1 MNDFPF
7 KKKLNSCKDYGDIF
21 ELVKRAVKQ
30 QIGRERAGLM
40 LYLGNL
46 PLNIGAYHGVGT
58 NGIVLNKS
66 LLRVINFRTLT
77 ELNSYVFMILLHE
90 YLHSL
95 GYLDEKQVRRLTH
108 DISREI
114 FGDKHPAVQYAVRFP
129 VPKVT
134 APQMQSFN
142 QDIELEII
150 KDFDRSSV
158 SYIK

>member
-7 KKKLNSCKDYGDIF
+7 KKKLNICKDYGDIF

-46 PLNIGAYHGVGT
+46 PLNIGAYHGIGT

-66 LLRVINFRTLT
+66 LLRVITFRTLT
-77 ELNSYVFMILLHE
+77 ELNSYVFIILLHE

-114 FGDKHPAVQYAVRFP
+114 FGDEHPTTQYAIRFP
-129 VPKVT
+129 IPKVT